1 MPQAPAAPPA
11 SLRRRVF
18 EVIELGR
25 GDDRTSR
32 VFDAVIIFF
41 IVANIAA
48 FCAETVPEY
57 QARWGLWFA
66 AFETLSVAVF
76 TVEYALRLWTVV
88 EMPFLKRLP
97 PWRARLRFALRPF
110 MIFDLLA
117 ILPFFLGHLMGLDL
131 RVLRALRLLRLFK
144 LSRYSPAMHTLLRV
158 LQNEGRALIGAG
170 ILLLTVL
177 LFSATG
183 MYFIEGHVQPDK
195 LGTVPLAAYWAM
207 TTLTTVGY
215 GDVFPV
221 TPLGRAWAMLTM
233 LCGLC
238 VLALPVAIISAGF
251 AQETTRRDFVVTWS
265 LMARIPLFVDL
276 DAGHIAELMPILH
289 AQNLPPNVE
298 IAGPHSVG
306 NAVWFVASG
315 RIRREGAGEPSQL
328 ATGGII
334 GAAAMLEGMAD
345 QARYVSRSRCRLLKL
360 YREDF
365 HRLEATA
372 PAVALRLREVASRE
386 HSAELARQEQVADQL
401 A

>member
-1 MPQAPAAPPA
+1 MPQSAAQPAT

-25 GDDRTSR
+25 GDDRASR
-32 VFDAVIIFF
+32 AFDAVIIFF
-41 IVANIAA
+41 IVANIFA

-57 QARWGLWFA
+57 QERWGRWFA
-66 AFETLSVAVF
+66 AFEALSLGVF
-76 TVEYALRLWTVV
+76 TVEYALRLWTAV

-97 PWRARLRFALRPF
+97 SWRARLHFARRPF
-110 MIFDLLA
+110 MIFDLVA
-117 ILPFFLGHLMGLDL
+117 ILPFFLGGLVGMDL

-158 LQNEGRALIGAG
+158 LQNEGRALTGAG

-238 VLALPVAIISAGF
+238 VLALPVAIISTGF

-298 IAGPHSVG
+298 IAGSG
-306 NAVWFVASG
+306 SLGGAVWFIAAG
-315 RIRREGAGEPSQL
+315 RVGREGAGEPTML
-328 ATGGII
+328 VTGGVL
-334 GAAAMLEGMAD
+334 GAAALLERMAD
-345 QARYVSRSRCRLLKL
+345 PARYVTRSRCRLLKL

-365 HRLEATA
+365 QRLEATA
-372 PAVALRLREVASRE
+372 PAAAQRLREVASRE
-386 HSAELARQEQVADQL
+386 HETELARQEKVADEL